1 MLVINRHI
9 GQIIIDFTLFN
20 YLLHINIIHSFIFIS
35 MLSILFDDANG
46 SCMVGAT
53 DLSDVQCNP
62 QSFFGYLGIACAL
75 VFASKSLTQT
85 LDQPMVLL
93 NQE

>member
-1 MLVINRHI
+1 
-9 GQIIIDFTLFN
+9 
-20 YLLHINIIHSFIFIS
+20 

-75 VFASKSLTQT
+75 VFASTRANQISA
-85 LDQPMVLL
+85 QPMALP
-93 NQE
+93 NQEWEFAAWEF